1 MSPEE
6 IAKTVA
12 GFQADE
18 KEIVSTIIQRIDRGR
33 SIYGPWEIG
42 GDKPRNY
49 VQEAL
54 EEAFDGMSYIAA
66 ELYRLKTD
74 QHDRSLRIYV
84 CHAWSND
91 PVANATDVEF
101 ICRAIVAKS
110 ALPIAPQIYLSRFM
124 DESTQREQAMN
135 FCLQLLADCD
145 LVLAFGTPTDGMRRE
160 LTFARS
166 RGIPVRH
173 LDSQEAFS

>member
-18 KEIVSTIIQRIDRGR
+18 REIVATIVQRIDSGRGV
-33 SIYGPWEIG
+33 YGPWEIG
-42 GDKPRNY
+42 GDHYRDY
-49 VQEAL
+49 RQEAL
-54 EEAFDGMSYIAA
+54 EELLDGMNYLAA
-66 ELYRLKTD
+66 ELVKLKAD
-74 QHDRSLRIYV
+74 RRGRSLRIYV

-91 PVANATDVEF
+91 PVANAEDIEF
-101 ICRAIVAKS
+101 ICRAIVAKGS
-110 ALPIAPQIYLSRFM
+110 LPIAPQIYLSRFM
-124 DESTQREQAMN
+124 DEATQREQAMN

-160 LTFARS
+160 LAFARS

-173 LDSQEAFS
+173 LDGQEALS

>member
-6 IAKTVA
+6 IAKTIA

-18 KEIVSTIIQRIDRGR
+18 QEIVSTIIQRIDRGR

-42 GDKPRNY
+42 GEKPRNY

-54 EEAFDGMSYIAA
+54 EEALDGMSYIAA
-66 ELYRLKTD
+66 ELCRLKTEH
-74 QHDRSLRIYV
+74 HDRSLRIYV

-91 PVANATDVEF
+91 PVANAKDIEF
-101 ICRAIVAKS
+101 ICRAIVAKN

-124 DESTQREQAMN
+124 DETTERELALK

-160 LTFARS
+160 LMFARA

-173 LDSQEAFS
+173 LDGQEQLS